1 MLLKFTAI
9 GVLYLMKKTF
19 LTIAA
24 VGVIALAG
32 CSGSNDTLVKSN
44 AGSVTTEDVY
54 EQIKQTDQGKQIV
67 KDLVEKQIL
76 EKKYKVTDKEIDKEI
91 KDIRDE
97 LGYTE
102 EQFKESIPQFGYGNE
117 KELREDM
124 KSRILMIKVIRD
136 GKTFTE
142 DELKKEYDD
151 MKKNNFNYQ
160 ITASHILVE
169 DEQKANEL
177 KAQLDGG
184 ADFATLATENSID
197 PGSAEQGGSLEP
209 FTKGTLVKEFEEVA
223 FGMNEGEISAPVK
236 SQFGYHII
244 KVEKKEELSYD
255 KMKNNLKNE
264 LLLTS
269 AKPYDDPMEK
279 YKKEIEKLEKEA
291 NIKVKDE
298 DLKELFETEET
309 KK

>member
-1 MLLKFTAI
+1 
-9 GVLYLMKKTF
+9 MKKTI

-32 CSGSNDTLVKSN
+32 CSGSNGTLVKSN

-76 EKKYKVTDKEIDKEI
+76 GKKYKVTDKEIDKEI

-97 LGYTE
+97 LGYSE
-102 EQFKESIPQFGYGNE
+102 AQFKEAIPQFGYGSE

-136 GKTFTE
+136 GKAFTE
-142 DELKKEYDD
+142 DELKKEYDN
-151 MKKNNFNYQ
+151 MKKNNFNYK

-197 PGSAEQGGSLEP
+197 PGSAEKGGSLDS
-209 FTKGTLVKEFEEVA
+209 FTKGTLVKEFEDVA
-223 FGMNEGEISAPVK
+223 FGMKEGEISAPVK

-244 KVEKKEELSYD
+244 KLEKKEELSYD

-264 LLLTS
+264 LLLKS

-279 YKKEIEKLEKEA
+279 YKKEVEKLEKEA

-298 DLKELFETEET
+298 DLKELFETKETKET